1 LGNGDI
7 TLANTSGD
15 LVVNQAVNAGTGTVR
30 LSSPAGGVSQTVAG
44 VITAGGLGVIAAN
57 AVTLTSAA
65 NAVGTLAGS
74 VTNTGQAFSFNNTSR
89 DLVVGTIP
97 AAGFFTG
104 ATGVAT
110 TNGDL
115 VLKTTTSGNIAL
127 NQNVSAGT
135 ANAALTAAGNLS
147 ETSGAITTANEL
159 IANAGGSVAL
169 DNGNLVNSLSGRAGT
184 TFAFTNAQAL
194 ILAQVPAVLGVG
206 PQSDVITTAG
216 DIRIRTT
223 TGGLTL
229 SATGNV
235 CAGVSAQNCANA
247 ANNNAAL
254 VAAGNALET
263 GGGFVKAVDLIV
275 NASGSVTFDAGP
287 NQVTRLSGRAGTTF
301 AFTNATALDI
311 GGVPLV
317 IDVGPQSDVRTV
329 AGDIRI
335 KTNTGNLSLIDDGAG
350 TGNVCAGS
358 DCTTAALNNAAL
370 VAL

>member
-1 LGNGDI
+1 VAGSVSNSSQSFAFRDNAATLTVGTVAASGPFAGATGVSTSLGNGDI

-15 LVVNQAVNAGTGTVR
+15 LVVNQAVSAGTGTVR
-30 LSSPAGGVSQTVAG
+30 LSFPAGGVSQTVAG

-115 VLKTTTSGNIAL
+115 VLKTTTFGNIAL

-147 ETSGAITTANEL
+147 ETGGAIITANEL

-169 DNGNLVNSLSGRAGT
+169 DNGNLVNCYRG
-184 TFAFTNAQAL
+184 
-194 ILAQVPAVLGVG
+194 VPARPSPL
-206 PQSDVITTAG
+206 P
-216 DIRIRTT
+216 
-223 TGGLTL
+223 
-229 SATGNV
+229 
-235 CAGVSAQNCANA
+235 
-247 ANNNAAL
+247 
-254 VAAGNALET
+254 
-263 GGGFVKAVDLIV
+263 
-275 NASGSVTFDAGP
+275 
-287 NQVTRLSGRAGTTF
+287 TRR
-301 AFTNATALDI
+301 
-311 GGVPLV
+311 
-317 IDVGPQSDVRTV
+317 R
-329 AGDIRI
+329 
-335 KTNTGNLSLIDDGAG
+335 
-350 TGNVCAGS
+350 
-358 DCTTAALNNAAL
+358 
-370 VAL
+370 